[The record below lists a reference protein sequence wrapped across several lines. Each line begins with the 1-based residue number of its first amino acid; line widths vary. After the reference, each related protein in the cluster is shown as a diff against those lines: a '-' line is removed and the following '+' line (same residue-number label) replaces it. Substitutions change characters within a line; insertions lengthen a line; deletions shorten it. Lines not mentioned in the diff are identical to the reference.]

1 MVGAVQGRRS
11 GLSHLPLKPPCLE
24 EYEDGEDGDHAAQHL
39 AGVALGARAHLVRVR
54 VRVEEELRVVGSRAI
69 AYEGAGAGER

>member
-1 MVGAVQGRRS
+1 MQGRRS

-54 VRVEEELRVVGSRAI
+54 VRVEEELRVVRSRAI
-69 AYEGAGAGER
+69 ANEGAGAGER